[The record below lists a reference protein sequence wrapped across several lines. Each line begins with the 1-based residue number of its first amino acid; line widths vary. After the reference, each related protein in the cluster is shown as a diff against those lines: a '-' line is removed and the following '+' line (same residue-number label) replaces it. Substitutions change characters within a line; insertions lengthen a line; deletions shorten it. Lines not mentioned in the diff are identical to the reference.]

1 MAFNKQN
8 PLIPLSSLHC
18 TFNPLF
24 LNFFQCIQSYNNGE
38 FFTLL
43 CNLNC
48 SKEEQRKQEVAETN
62 EEKQTTTLIY
72 PGVGFNLLGQHSAER
87 NQEATVYVG
96 NLGPQLSEEFL
107 WELLVQACHV
117 DRMTNLHQ
125 GYGFIEFLSEE
136 DACYIGSWYRMGSR
150 QSSMMGSSQVIR
162 DSSIHVLPCV
172 LIVALGQIPFS
183 FTCGY
188 SSSTLVAILWISVQ
202 MYLSNDT
209 SSALGDPEKKK
220 LYEAKLWVKPWLN
233 FKELQNSSLMVMIPL
248 PEFRITLNE
257 ETRTTQHTM
266 QPFALTGLSRASHR
280 VSEKKDSSIAAPN
293 VVVATSVNPK
303 IVGGDSSSTTTES

>member
-1 MAFNKQN
+1 MAFNQQN

-96 NLGPQLSEEFL
+96 NLDPQILSIN
-107 WELLVQACHV
+107 VYV
-117 DRMTNLHQ
+117 PKDRMTNLHQ

-136 DACYIGSWYRMGSR
+136 DAYYVRSWYRMGSR

-162 DSSIHVLPCV
+162 DSSIHVLPFV
-172 LIVALGQIPFS
+172 LIVSLGHIPFS

-188 SSSTLVAILWISVQ
+188 SSSTLATILRISVQ

-209 SSALGDPEKKK
+209 SSDLGDPEKKK

-233 FKELQNSSLMVMIPL
+233 FNELHNSSLMVMMPL
-248 PEFRITLNE
+248 PLLPLILD
-257 ETRTTQHTM
+257 
-266 QPFALTGLSRASHR
+266 AKGLSRASHR
-280 VSEKKDSSIAAPN
+280 VSEKKGSSIFAPN
-293 VVVATSVNPK
+293 VVVATSINQKSLVVILLLPLTMAT
-303 IVGGDSSSTTTES
+303 IMRL

>member
-1 MAFNKQN
+1 MAFNQQN

-96 NLGPQLSEEFL
+96 NLDPQLLEDFF
-107 WELLVQACHV
+107 WELLVQACPILSINV
-117 DRMTNLHQ
+117 YVPKDRMTNLHQ

-136 DACYIGSWYRMGSR
+136 DAYYTGSWYRMGSR

-162 DSSIHVLPCV
+162 DSSIHVLPFV
-172 LIVALGQIPFS
+172 LIVSLAS
-183 FTCGY
+183 C
-188 SSSTLVAILWISVQ
+188 S
-202 MYLSNDT
+202 SNDT
-209 SSALGDPEKKK
+209 SSDLGDPEKKK

-233 FKELQNSSLMVMIPL
+233 FNELHNSSLMVMMPL
-248 PEFRITLNE
+248 PLLPLILDAKGDGLEDTSQFKAIYFGFLDYNDRLPSTL
-257 ETRTTQHTM
+257 Q
-266 QPFALTGLSRASHR
+266 L
-280 VSEKKDSSIAAPN
+280 
-293 VVVATSVNPK
+293 
-303 IVGGDSSSTTTES
+303 

>member
-1 MAFNKQN
+1 MAFNQQN

-24 LNFFQCIQSYNNGE
+24 LNFFRRIQSYNNGE

-62 EEKQTTTLIY
+62 DEKQTTTLIY
-72 PGVGFNLLGQHSAER
+72 PGVGFNLL
-87 NQEATVYVG
+87 ATVYVG
-96 NLGPQLSEEFL
+96 NLDPQILSINVYL
-107 WELLVQACHV
+107 PK

-136 DACYIGSWYRMGSR
+136 DAYWYRMGSR

-172 LIVALGQIPFS
+172 LIVALAS
-183 FTCGY
+183 C
-188 SSSTLVAILWISVQ
+188 S
-202 MYLSNDT
+202 SNDT
-209 SSALGDPEKKK
+209 SSDLGDPKKKK

-233 FKELQNSSLMVMIPL
+233 FKELQNSSLMVMMPL
-248 PEFRITLNE
+248 PLLPLILDAKGDGLEDTSQFKAIYFGFSDYNDRLPSTL
-257 ETRTTQHTM
+257 
-266 QPFALTGLSRASHR
+266 
-280 VSEKKDSSIAAPN
+280 
-293 VVVATSVNPK
+293 
-303 IVGGDSSSTTTES
+303 

>member
-1 MAFNKQN
+1 MAFNQQN

-96 NLGPQLSEEFL
+96 NLDPQLLEDFF
-107 WELLVQACHV
+107 WELLVQACPILSINV
-117 DRMTNLHQ
+117 YVPKDRMTNLHQ

-136 DACYIGSWYRMGSR
+136 DAYYVRSWYRMGSR

-162 DSSIHVLPCV
+162 DSSIHVLPFV
-172 LIVALGQIPFS
+172 LIV
-183 FTCGY
+183 
-188 SSSTLVAILWISVQ
+188 
-202 MYLSNDT
+202 
-209 SSALGDPEKKK
+209 
-220 LYEAKLWVKPWLN
+220 
-233 FKELQNSSLMVMIPL
+233 SL
-248 PEFRITLNE
+248 
-257 ETRTTQHTM
+257 
-266 QPFALTGLSRASHR
+266 GLSRASHR
-280 VSEKKDSSIAAPN
+280 VSEKKGSSIFAPN
-293 VVVATSVNPK
+293 VVVATSINQKSLVVILLLPLTMAT
-303 IVGGDSSSTTTES
+303 IMRL

>member
-96 NLGPQLSEEFL
+96 NLGPQILSIN
-107 WELLVQACHV
+107 VYV
-117 DRMTNLHQ
+117 PKDRMTNLHQ

-172 LIVALGQIPFS
+172 LIVALG
-183 FTCGY
+183 
-188 SSSTLVAILWISVQ
+188 
-202 MYLSNDT
+202 
-209 SSALGDPEKKK
+209 
-220 LYEAKLWVKPWLN
+220 
-233 FKELQNSSLMVMIPL
+233 
-248 PEFRITLNE
+248 
-257 ETRTTQHTM
+257 
-266 QPFALTGLSRASHR
+266 LSRASHR

>member
-1 MAFNKQN
+1 MAFNQQN

-72 PGVGFNLLGQHSAER
+72 PGVGFYLLGQHSAER
-87 NQEATVYVG
+87 NQEASVYVG
-96 NLGPQLSEEFL
+96 NLGPQILSIN
-107 WELLVQACHV
+107 VYV
-117 DRMTNLHQ
+117 PKDRMTNLHQ

-172 LIVALGQIPFS
+172 LIIALAS
-183 FTCGY
+183 C
-188 SSSTLVAILWISVQ
+188 S
-202 MYLSNDT
+202 SNDT

-248 PEFRITLNE
+248 PVLPLILD
-257 ETRTTQHTM
+257 
-266 QPFALTGLSRASHR
+266 AKGLSRASHR